1 MTSFSR
7 LEIISRVFFSPLNI
21 SNGSTRWRY
30 NLSSRFPRIPLRS
43 CSTYCIIRYYFARK
57 ISQDRPNRC
66 FTNIYKI
73 VRIIEIQ
80 HRRLKKKFQK
90 RREQRIKFYKEF
102 FLPWADTH
110 SGRCSKLAQT
120 FWNEINLVESRGL
133 WKRGWR
139 GMEIAPRYVKRTPSA
154 EKERRNFQK
163 NSLLK
168 IWQTGE
174 KTFGSNTFV
183 NASTGLIE
191 FKISVWQRREKEVK
205 RSADSRRREFI
216 VVRGCIWVRDGAWNA
231 ARQTVGHFAH
241 GRWGKWGVG
250 VGEILPFR

>member
-90 RREQRIKFYKEF
+90 RRERRIKFYKEF
-102 FLPWADTH
+102 LSSLSGYPLWTMLQISSNFLEWNQSRRISRLMETWVARH
-110 SGRCSKLAQT
+110 GNRAALRKENSVRGEGKKEFSKEFPFENLA
-120 FWNEINLVESRGL
+120 NG
-133 WKRGWR
+133 G
-139 GMEIAPRYVKRTPSA
+139 
-154 EKERRNFQK
+154 EK
-163 NSLLK
+163 K
-168 IWQTGE
+168 IWLEHICERIDRSDRVQNIRLTTSRKRSE
-174 KTFGSNTFV
+174 KKCRF
-183 NASTGLIE
+183 STTRVHCRPRMYMG
-191 FKISVWQRREKEVK
+191 QRRSVEC
-205 RSADSRRREFI
+205 SST
-216 VVRGCIWVRDGAWNA
+216 DGW
-231 ARQTVGHFAH
+231 
-241 GRWGKWGVG
+241 
-250 VGEILPFR
+250 PFRAR